1 MTQENHAQKSRLPR
15 GIASNKAT
23 RMSLSDDERDKL
35 AALAA
40 QESRSLSS
48 MARLVF
54 LRGLE
59 SFNVQ
64 G

>member
-1 MTQENHAQKSRLPR
+1 MTQENHDQRSRLPR
-15 GIASNKAT
+15 GIASKNPT
-23 RMSLSDDERDKL
+23 PMRLSDDERDKL

>member
-1 MTQENHAQKSRLPR
+1 MAAISDQRSRLPS
-15 GIASNKAT
+15 GIAAKNPT
-23 RMSLSDDERDKL
+23 MMRLSDDERDKL

-59 SFNVQ
+59 SFNAQ

>member
-1 MTQENHAQKSRLPR
+1 MR
-15 GIASNKAT
+15 
-23 RMSLSDDERDKL
+23 LSDDERARL
-35 AALAA
+35 AALAEK
-40 QESRSLSS
+40 ESRSLSS

-59 SFNVQ
+59 SFSAE